1 MARVNDDELRKI
13 RSMHFTR
20 AFEYVAMMLK
30 LTQGKLAEKI
40 GSKNAYIS
48 VYKSGVRPV
57 PEEIIDKLIRISASK
72 PGLQIYKEY
81 LLGNSNIMLLSN
93 LTEEEIVE
101 VEFRKNN
108 PDYKI
113 LKEKS
118 ELQKSSENTDIDAI
132 VEHAVKAATSYA
144 DKTIENLERR
154 LVEKDKYI
162 ESLESSVNEL
172 RLLLAAKNTKSINN
186 YQFEMGV
193 SDNFVNNK

>member
-57 PEEIIDKLIRISASK
+57 PEEIIDNFIRISASK

-93 LTEEEIVE
+93 LTEEEIAE

-118 ELQKSSENTDIDAI
+118 EPQKSSGNTDIDVI
-132 VEHAVKAATSYA
+132 VEHAIKAATSYA

-154 LVEKDKYI
+154 ISEKDKYI
-162 ESLESSVNEL
+162 ASLESSVNEL

-186 YQFEMGV
+186 YQLEMGV
-193 SDNFVNNK
+193 SDNFINNK

>member
-57 PEEIIDKLIRISASK
+57 PEEIIDNLIRISASK

-101 VEFRKNN
+101 VNFRKNN

-118 ELQKSSENTDIDAI
+118 EPQKSSGNTDIDAI

-154 LVEKDKYI
+154 IFEKDKYI

>member
-118 ELQKSSENTDIDAI
+118 EPQKSGNTDIDAI

-193 SDNFVNNK
+193 SDNFINNK

>member
-1 MARVNDDELRKI
+1 MARVNDDELRKT

-57 PEEIIDKLIRISASK
+57 PEEIIDNFIRISASK

-93 LTEEEIVE
+93 LTEEEIAE

-118 ELQKSSENTDIDAI
+118 EPQKSSRNTDIDAI

-154 LVEKDKYI
+154 IVEKDKYI
-162 ESLESSVNEL
+162 ASLESSVNEL
-172 RLLLAAKNTKSINN
+172 RLLLAAKNTKPINN

>member
-57 PEEIIDKLIRISASK
+57 PEEIIDNLIRISASK

-93 LTEEEIVE
+93 LTEEEIAE
-101 VEFRKNN
+101 VDFRKNN

-118 ELQKSSENTDIDAI
+118 ELQKSSGNTDIDVI

-172 RLLLAAKNTKSINN
+172 RFLLAAKNTKSINN

-193 SDNFVNNK
+193 SDNFLNNK